1 MIDDAGGVQRWN
13 EMDTPHDKHVSD
25 LEQELYA
32 DEIGIPMSLLPEEQ
46 EDEVSVG
53 VDDTIG
59 VAEEGGI
66 DSDTKSSNINQK
78 L

>member
-13 EMDTPHDKHVSD
+13 EMDTPHDKHFSD

-46 EDEVSVG
+46 EDKKVSEG
-53 VDDTIG
+53 VDDAIW
-59 VAEEGGI
+59 
-66 DSDTKSSNINQK
+66 SC
-78 L
+78 